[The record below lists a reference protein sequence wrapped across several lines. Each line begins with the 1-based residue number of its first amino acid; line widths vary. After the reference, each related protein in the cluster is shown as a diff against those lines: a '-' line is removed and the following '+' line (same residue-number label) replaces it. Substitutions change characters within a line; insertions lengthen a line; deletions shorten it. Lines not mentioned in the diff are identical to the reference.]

1 MDVCPETCDLVQN
14 GDEDLLEVTSEL
26 QWDFEG
32 IEFETENPDI
42 QDVYFVGKGFVTHL

>member
-1 MDVCPETCDLVQN
+1 MDECPGTCDLFW
-14 GDEDLLEVTSEL
+14 DEDLLETSTEL